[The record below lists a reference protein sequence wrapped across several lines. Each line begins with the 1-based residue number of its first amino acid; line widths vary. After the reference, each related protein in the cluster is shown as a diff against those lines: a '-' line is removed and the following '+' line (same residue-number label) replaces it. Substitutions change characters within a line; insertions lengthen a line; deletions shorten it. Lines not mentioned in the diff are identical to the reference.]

1 MKKKIIIISILVI
14 LIITLLLIPKDV
26 YMKIFNKKDE
36 NPDVPSTSLVYQTL
50 YVKNS
55 QNKLVGIDVGVEKIE
70 EDEVNQKWSLLTTLA
85 TTLPSGYSSPIA
97 SSTTLYSHVIE
108 DEKLILSV
116 SEDFTSSKGR
126 ISIECLAWNYCNDT
140 IKEVVVKVNDET
152 VNSVSNYEFN
162 KISKKMGTNF
172 VYEAKDLF
180 SSNYLTV
187 VYYEENQIKPVT
199 YFYDD
204 DKNTYDYTISKI
216 FNENTELS
224 NIVASKAYSYEIKD
238 TELVINLS
246 YEGSL
251 SEKMVQTILETTKLN
266 FQLSN
271 LVINGAQTVMLQ
283 QSFIGE
289 KTE

>member
-26 YMKIFNKKDE
+26 YKKIFNKEDE
-36 NPDVPSTSLVYQTL
+36 NPDTPTTNLVYQTM
-50 YVKNS
+50 YVKNA
-55 QNKLVGIDVGVEKIE
+55 QNKLVGIEVGVEKIE
-70 EDEVNQKWSLLTTLA
+70 EDEVNQKWNLLTTLA
-85 TTLPSGYSSPIA
+85 SNLPSGYSSPIA
-97 SSTTLYSHVIE
+97 LTTTLYSHVVE
-108 DEKLILSV
+108 NEKLVLSV
-116 SEDFTSSKGR
+116 SEDFTSSEGR
-126 ISIECLAWNYCNDT
+126 ISIECLAWNYCNDD
-140 IKEVVVKVNDET
+140 IKEVVIKVDDQ
-152 VNSVSNYEFN
+152 VVDHVSNYEFS

-187 VYYEENQIKPVT
+187 VYHEENQIRPVT

-204 DKNTYDYTISKI
+204 TKNIYDYAIAKM
-216 FNENTELS
+216 FNDNTELS
-224 NIVASKAYSYEIKD
+224 NLVSSKAYSYEIKD
-238 TELVINLS
+238 TELVINLN

-289 KTE
+289 KAE